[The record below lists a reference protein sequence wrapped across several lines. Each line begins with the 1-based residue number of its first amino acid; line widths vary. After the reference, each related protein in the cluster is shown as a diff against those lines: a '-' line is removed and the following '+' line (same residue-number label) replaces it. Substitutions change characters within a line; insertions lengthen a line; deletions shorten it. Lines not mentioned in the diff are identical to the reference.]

1 MGPLAIGSLLLLV
14 MFATLSVGAWIG
26 FSLAITG
33 WVGMAF
39 FTNSSP
45 GLNLATA
52 VWQSV
57 ASWELA
63 ALPLFVWMG
72 EILFRTNLANQMF
85 IGLAPWL
92 RRLPGRLLHVNVLA
106 CGIFGSV
113 SGSSA
118 ATAVTI
124 GKMTVPELKRRGYP
138 DTLSLGSLAGSGT
151 LGILIPPSIIMVVYA
166 VAAEVSIIQIFLAGF
181 LPGLLVMVLF
191 SGYIVVWALLNPD
204 KVPADDLGVM
214 TFREKLAASKELI
227 PCMLLIAMVIWV
239 IVAGYATATEAAA
252 FGAVGSLALAWW
264 GKSLTWEHF
273 KESLLGATRL
283 SAMIMFILA
292 GAAYL
297 TLAMG
302 FTGIPRAL
310 AEFVAYLNPSK
321 FQLIAVL
328 TVMYIILGTAL
339 DGVSMI
345 VLTTT
350 IVLPMIQKVGIDPIW
365 FGIFIVLLVEIAE
378 VTPPVGFVLF
388 VLQSMSG
395 RDSWFVAYA
404 SLPFFL
410 MLVTAIAIITI
421 FPDIVTVLPR
431 MFVEA
436 TQAGGPR

>member
-1 MGPLAIGSLLLLV
+1 MSTLVVGSILLAV
-14 MFATLSVGAWIG
+14 MMAVLTLGAWIG
-26 FSLAITG
+26 FGLAFTG

-39 FTNSSP
+39 FTNSPP
-45 GLNLATA
+45 GQNLATA
-52 VWQSV
+52 IWQSV

-63 ALPLFVWMG
+63 ALPMFVWMG
-72 EILFRTNLANQMF
+72 EILFRTNLSAQMF
-85 IGLAPWL
+85 VGLAPWL
-92 RRLPGRLLHVNVLA
+92 GRVPGRLLHVNVLA

-118 ATAVTI
+118 ATAVTV

-138 DTLSLGSLAGSGT
+138 DGISLGSLAGAGT

-181 LPGLLVMVLF
+181 LPGLLVMLLF
-191 SGYIVVWALLNPD
+191 SGYIVVWALRNKD
-204 KVPADDLGVM
+204 EVPADDLGRLSLM
-214 TFREKLAASKELI
+214 DKLRLSKELI
-227 PCMLLIAMVIWV
+227 PCMLLIVLVIIA

-252 FGAVGSLALAWW
+252 FGVVGSLALAAWSR
-264 GKSLTWEHF
+264 SLTFENF
-273 KESLLGATRL
+273 RESLLGATRL

-292 GAAYL
+292 GAAFL

-310 AEFVAYLNPSK
+310 VEYVSWLNPSK
-321 FQLIAVL
+321 YQLIGIL
-328 TVMYIILGTAL
+328 TVIYIVLGTAL

-345 VLTTT
+345 VLTTS
-350 IVLPMIQKVGIDPIW
+350 IVLPIISHVGIDAVW

-395 RDSWFVAYA
+395 RDSWFVAHA
-404 SLPFFL
+404 ALPFFF
-410 MLVTAIAIITI
+410 MLVLAIVIITI

-436 TQAGGPR
+436 TQAARR